1 MRNIMMTGLAMVA
14 AGSSLATAQPAPA
27 RALPGFD
34 HSAYEWLLGNWFSKN
49 GGMTIRQSLAL
60 DPNKAFVTYAT
71 YLGAPGQKE
80 RLHFEGVMLWNGKS
94 KAFDYLFAVEPGSGS
109 QERGT
114 IRAEQD
120 GSIVREVE
128 LTAADGAVSQFRQT
142 FRKTGPQSAETSL
155 MRKTAAGWEPNFP
168 GSDRILMVREAD

>member
-1 MRNIMMTGLAMVA
+1 MRSIMLVGLALVA
-14 AGSSLATAQPAPA
+14 AGSGVAAARPAPA

-34 HSAYEWLLGNWFSKN
+34 HLAYEWLLGDWFSKN
-49 GGMTIRQSLAL
+49 GGTTIRQSLTL
-60 DPNKAFVTYAT
+60 GPNKAFVTYST
-71 YLGAPGQKE
+71 YLGAAGQEE
-80 RLHFEGVMLWNGKS
+80 RLHFEGLMVWNGKS

-114 IRAEQD
+114 VRAQPD

-142 FRKTGPQSAETSL
+142 FRKTGPRSAETSL
-155 MRKTAAGWEPNFP
+155 MRKTAADWEPNFP
-168 GSDRILMVREAD
+168 GSDRIEMKRRD

>member
-1 MRNIMMTGLAMVA
+1 MRSMIKFGLALVA
-14 AGSSLATAQPAPA
+14 AGSGAVAAGPATA

-34 HSAYEWLLGNWFSKN
+34 HSAYEWLLGDWISKN
-49 GGMTIRQSLAL
+49 GGTTIRQSLTL
-60 DPNKAFVTYAT
+60 DPSKAFVTYAT
-71 YLGAPGQKE
+71 YLGAAGQEE
-80 RLHFEGVMLWNGKS
+80 RLHFEGLMVWNGKS

-114 IRAEQD
+114 VRAEPD

-128 LTAADGAVSQFRQT
+128 LTGADGSVSHFRQT

-168 GSDRILMVREAD
+168 GSDRIVMVRNPD